1 MLRPMK
7 SISALRVHFI
17 HGLEGSPQGAKARF
31 LQSHFD
37 AVAPAMDTRDFA
49 GALETQAAALYTRR
63 PDVLV
68 GSSFGGAIAVALL
81 QRGLWHGPTIL
92 LAPAAA
98 KLGLPN
104 HVPPDR
110 LVIIVHGTRDDVVPL
125 ADSRA
130 LAATGTPGL
139 VRLLEIA
146 DDHRLQGILDTGLLR
161 ELVIEAAARAD
172 Q

>member
-1 MLRPMK
+1 MTTH
-7 SISALRVHFI
+7 SHIRVHFI

-31 LQSHFD
+31 LQAHFD
-37 AVAPAMDTRDFA
+37 AVAPAMDTRDLA
-49 GALETQAAALYTRR
+49 GAIETQAAAVRARR

-81 QRGLWHGPTIL
+81 QRGIWQGPTIL

-98 KLGLPN
+98 KLGVPN
-104 HVPPDR
+104 HLPPDHA
-110 LVIIVHGTRDDVVPL
+110 VIIVHGDRDDVVPL

-139 VRLLEIA
+139 VRLREIE
-146 DDHRLQGILDTGLLR
+146 DDHRLQSILDSGLLR
-161 ELVIEAAARAD
+161 ELVLEAAARAR